1 MFTTYLQMD
10 FNIDPT
16 TRRSMSINFNMPTY
30 LNTWN
35 SRFLIC
41 FFLSD
46 LVLYS
51 KKSKIKAYTYIYQ
64 VCLNLS
70 MEVSFKEILTDRL
83 TDDGRTDRQR
93 ILPRER
99 YRVQEEFIFA
109 PDLELWTELTNM
121 ENIFWK
127 ILNFVYILKI
137 KKLGIPLLGL

>member
-1 MFTTYLQMD
+1 MF
-10 FNIDPT
+10 
-16 TRRSMSINFNMPTY
+16 
-30 LNTWN
+30 
-35 SRFLIC
+35 